1 MKPIYV
7 VLAALLL
14 SLAIGCRGVGIA
26 FSDQN
31 SEPLVPEVGDG
42 WLMFDL
48 QPLRQSGAFQRYD
61 CTFEAEGKTARFQ
74 FEVNSGGTSGDPPIA
89 FGSGKF
95 IAVAGSDSSVFL
107 RKLQK
112 VLEAKI
118 LPVQAKRVAEL
129 PFTAAILGTN
139 QSHSKDGGFFTKPPG
154 HWTAMKIFVGNHD
167 DSAEVFLNFNA
178 ALHKGEFSIKD
189 PDYGDDILKELA
201 KVL

>member
-1 MKPIYV
+1 MKLILIPF
-7 VLAALLL
+7 AALLL
-14 SLAIGCRGVGIA
+14 SLTIGCKGIGIG
-26 FSDQN
+26 FVVQN
-31 SEPLVPEVGDG
+31 SEPLVPEAGDG

-48 QPLRQSGAFQRYD
+48 QPLPQSGAFQKYD
-61 CTFEAEGKTARFQ
+61 CTFAAEGKTARFQ
-74 FEVNSGGTSGDPPIA
+74 FEVNSRPTSGEPPIA

-95 IAVAGSDSSVFL
+95 ISVAGSDASVFL

-112 VLEAKI
+112 ALEAKT
-118 LPVQAKRVAEL
+118 LPVQPKRVAEL

-154 HWTAMKIFVGNHD
+154 HWTAMKIFIGKKD
-167 DSAEVFLNFNA
+167 DPAEVFLNFNT

-189 PDYGDDILKELA
+189 PDYGDEVLKELA